1 MTSEEQKP
9 ARILAVINRK
19 GGVGKTT
26 TAVSLAHGLSLKLI
40 RRVKAR
46 DLGRVPDPGQ
56 LFRHGGRYY
65 YTEGHVLL
73 VDFDAQGHCARAL
86 GVTPSQSDVGELLL
100 GRQNLS
106 QAVLS
111 ADRASDGY
119 PRPNLWVLPSSDKL
133 ETAKESLYSQSLEYA
148 IAGYDSKVQWLLAL
162 LQRRFHLA
170 SERFAYV
177 VLDNAPGL
185 DLLAQA
191 VYQFADAAIVPVKP
205 DYLSMAG
212 TGQNLDYIHDMQE
225 RGGNTVVQA
234 IVPTF
239 CIERQRLDREMM
251 ASLHEKYGQLV
262 SEPVPRSQIV
272 AEAPAYQVTV
282 FEIDPYQRNPATAA
296 YQNLVNRVY
305 DG

>member
-1 MTSEEQKP
+1 MASDTQAS
-9 ARILAVINRK
+9 ARVLAVINRK
-19 GGVGKTT
+19 GGVAKTT

-40 RRVKAR
+40 RRVKTS
-46 DLGRVPDPGQ
+46 DLGKVPDPGQ
-56 LFRHGGRYY
+56 LFRHQGRYY
-65 YTEGHVLL
+65 YSDGHVLL

-86 GVTPSQSDVGELLL
+86 GVDPGEADVGEVLL
-100 GRQNLS
+100 GRQSLN

-111 ADRASDGY
+111 ADRSSDGY
-119 PRPNLWVLPSSDKL
+119 PRPNLWLLPSSDKL
-133 ETAKESLYSQSLEYA
+133 ETAKESIYSQSLEYV

-162 LQRRFHLA
+162 LRRRFALA
-170 SERFAYV
+170 NERFAFV
-177 VLDNAPGL
+177 ILDNAPGL

-191 VYQFADAAIVPVKP
+191 VYQYADAAVVPVKP

-212 TGQNLDYIHDMQE
+212 TGQNLDYIRDMQS
-225 RGGNTVVQA
+225 RGGTTTVHS

-239 CIERQRLDREMM
+239 CIERQRLDREMLT
-251 ASLHEKYGQLV
+251 ALRDKHGSLV

-282 FEIDPYQRNPATAA
+282 FEIDPYQRNPATVA
-296 YQNLVNRVY
+296 YQSLVNRVY

>member
-1 MTSEEQKP
+1 MASEAKTP
-9 ARILAVINRK
+9 AKVLAVINRK

-40 RRVKAR
+40 HRVKAR
-46 DLGRVPDPGQ
+46 DLGRVPDPEQ

-65 YTEGHVLL
+65 YSQGHVLII
-73 VDFDAQGHCARAL
+73 DFDAQGHCARAL
-86 GVTPSQSDVGELLL
+86 GVNPGQSDVGEVLL

-111 ADRASDGY
+111 ADRSSDGY
-119 PRPNLWVLPSSDKL
+119 PRPNLWILPSSDKL
-133 ETAKESLYSQSLEYA
+133 EAAKESLYSQSLEYV
-148 IAGYDSKVQWLLAL
+148 IAGYNSKVEWLLAL
-162 LQRRFHLA
+162 LRRRFNLA
-170 SERFAYV
+170 HERFAYII
-177 VLDNAPGL
+177 LDNAPGL

-212 TGQNLDYIHDMQE
+212 TGQNLDYIRDMQE
-225 RGGNTVVQA
+225 RGGNTVVHT

-239 CIERQRLDREMM
+239 CMERQRLDKEMM

-262 SEPVPRSQIV
+262 GAPVPRSQIV

-282 FEIDPYQRNPATAA
+282 FEIDPYQRNAATAA

>member
-1 MTSEEQKP
+1 MASDKETS
-9 ARILAVINRK
+9 ARVLAVINRK

-40 RRVKAR
+40 RRVKVR
-46 DLGRVPDPGQ
+46 DLGKVPDPGQ
-56 LFRHGGRYY
+56 LFRHAGHYY
-65 YTEGHVLL
+65 YAEGHVLL

-86 GVTPSQSDVGELLL
+86 GVDPGSADVGEVLL

-111 ADRASDGY
+111 ADRTFDGY
-119 PRPNLWVLPSSDKL
+119 PRPNLWILPSSDKL
-133 ETAKESLYSQSLEYA
+133 EVAKESLYSQSLEYV
-148 IAGYDSKVQWLLAL
+148 IAGYSSKVQWLLAL
-162 LQRRFHLA
+162 LRRRFALA
-170 SERFAYV
+170 HERFTYI

-212 TGQNLDYIHDMQE
+212 TGQNLDYIRDMQS
-225 RGGNTVVQA
+225 RGGNTSVHS

-239 CIERQRLDREMM
+239 CMERQRLDREML
-251 ASLHEKYGQLV
+251 AALHEKHGPLV
-262 SEPVPRSQIV
+262 SEPIPRSQIV
-272 AEAPAYQVTV
+272 AEAPAYQLTV
-282 FEIDPYQRNPATAA
+282 FEIDPHQRNPATVA

>member
-1 MTSEEQKP
+1 MASDKDSS
-9 ARILAVINRK
+9 ARVLAVINRK

-40 RRVKAR
+40 RRVKVR
-46 DLGRVPDPGQ
+46 DLGKVPNPEQ
-56 LFRHGGRYY
+56 LFRHTGHYY
-65 YTEGHVLL
+65 YAEGHVLL
-73 VDFDAQGHCARAL
+73 IDFDAQGHCARAL
-86 GVTPSQSDVGELLL
+86 GVDPGSADVGEVLL

-106 QAVLS
+106 QAVIS
-111 ADRASDGY
+111 ADRTSDGY
-119 PRPNLWVLPSSDKL
+119 PRPNLWVLPASDKL
-133 ETAKESLYSQSLEYA
+133 EAAKESLYSQSLEYV
-148 IAGYDSKVQWLLAL
+148 IAGYGSKVQWLLAL
-162 LQRRFHLA
+162 LRRRFALA
-170 SERFAYV
+170 HERFAYI

-212 TGQNLDYIHDMQE
+212 TGQNLDYIRDMQTQ
-225 RGGNTVVQA
+225 GGNTSVHS

-239 CIERQRLDREMM
+239 CIERQRLDREMLT
-251 ASLHEKYGQLV
+251 ALQEKHGHLV
-262 SEPVPRSQIV
+262 SEPIPRSQIV
-272 AEAPAYQVTV
+272 AEAPAYQLTV
-282 FEIDPYQRNPATAA
+282 FEIDPHQRNPATVA

>member
-1 MTSEEQKP
+1 MAGEEKAP

-40 RRVKAR
+40 RRVKMR
-46 DLGRVPDPGQ
+46 DLGRVPDTSQ
-56 LFRHGGRYY
+56 LFQQSGRYY
-65 YTEGHVLL
+65 YSEGHVLL

-86 GVTPSQSDVGELLL
+86 GVDPGQSDVGEVLL
-100 GRQNLS
+100 GRQNLG

-111 ADRASDGY
+111 ADRAADGY

-133 ETAKESLYSQSLEYA
+133 EAAKESLYSQSLEYA
-148 IAGYDSKVQWLLAL
+148 IAGYGSKVKWLLAL
-162 LQRRFHLA
+162 LQRRFNLA
-170 SERFAYV
+170 RERFAYII
-177 VLDNAPGL
+177 LDNAPGL

-225 RGGNTVVQA
+225 RGGSTAVHS

-239 CIERQRLDREMM
+239 CMERQRLDRDMM

-272 AEAPAYQVTV
+272 AEAPAYQVTI
-282 FEIDPYQRNPATAA
+282 FEIDPYQRNPATIA

>member
-1 MTSEEQKP
+1 MASDEKIP
-9 ARILAVINRK
+9 ATILAIINRK

-56 LFRHGGRYY
+56 LFRHSGRYY
-65 YTEGHVLL
+65 YSEGHVLL
-73 VDFDAQGHCARAL
+73 IDFDAQGHCARAL
-86 GVTPSQSDVGELLL
+86 GVDPGQSDVGDVLL
-100 GRQNLS
+100 GRQNLN

-111 ADRASDGY
+111 ADRAADGY

-133 ETAKESLYSQSLEYA
+133 EMAKESLYSQSLEYA
-148 IAGYDSKVQWLLAL
+148 IAGYGSKVQWLLAL
-162 LQRRFHLA
+162 LQRRFNLA
-170 SERFAYV
+170 RERFAYII
-177 VLDNAPGL
+177 LDNAPGL

-212 TGQNLDYIHDMQE
+212 TGQNLDYIRDMQE
-225 RGGNTVVQA
+225 RGGTTVVHS

-239 CIERQRLDREMM
+239 CMERQRLDREMM

-262 SEPVPRSQIV
+262 SEAIPRSQIV
-272 AEAPAYQVTV
+272 AEAPAYQLTV
-282 FEIDPYQRNPATAA
+282 FEIDPHQRNPATVA

>member
-1 MTSEEQKP
+1 MASEAKTP
-9 ARILAVINRK
+9 AKVLAVINRK

-40 RRVKAR
+40 HRVKAR
-46 DLGRVPDPGQ
+46 DLGRVPDPEQ

-65 YTEGHVLL
+65 YSQGHVLII
-73 VDFDAQGHCARAL
+73 DFDAQGHCARAL
-86 GVTPSQSDVGELLL
+86 GVNPGQSDVGEVLL

-111 ADRASDGY
+111 ADRSSDGY
-119 PRPNLWVLPSSDKL
+119 PRPNLWILPSSDKL
-133 ETAKESLYSQSLEYA
+133 EAAKESLYSQSLEYV
-148 IAGYDSKVQWLLAL
+148 IAGYNSKVEWLLAL
-162 LQRRFHLA
+162 LRRRFNLA
-170 SERFAYV
+170 HERFAYII
-177 VLDNAPGL
+177 LDNAPGL

-212 TGQNLDYIHDMQE
+212 TGQNLDYIRDMQE
-225 RGGNTVVQA
+225 RGGNTVVHT

-239 CIERQRLDREMM
+239 CMERQRLDKEMM

-262 SEPVPRSQIV
+262 GEPVPRSQIV

-282 FEIDPYQRNPATAA
+282 FEIDPYQRNAATAA

>member
-1 MTSEEQKP
+1 MASEERTT

-46 DLGRVPDPGQ
+46 DLGRVPHAGQ

-65 YTEGHVLL
+65 YSAGHVLL
-73 VDFDAQGHCARAL
+73 IDFDAQGHCARAL
-86 GVTPSQSDVGELLL
+86 GVDPGQSDVGELLL

-106 QAVLS
+106 QAVLA

-119 PRPNLWVLPSSDKL
+119 PRPNLWILPSSDKL

-148 IAGYDSKVQWLLAL
+148 IAGYSSKVQWLLAL
-162 LQRRFHLA
+162 LQRRFDLA
-170 SERFAYV
+170 RERFAYII
-177 VLDNAPGL
+177 LDNAPGL

-212 TGQNLDYIHDMQE
+212 TGQNLNYIRDMQE
-225 RGGNTVVQA
+225 RGASTMVHS

-239 CIERQRLDREMM
+239 CMERQRLDREMM

-262 SEPVPRSQIV
+262 SDPVPRSQIV

-282 FEIDPYQRNPATAA
+282 FEIDPHQRNPATVA
-296 YQNLVNRVY
+296 YQSLVNRVY

>member
-1 MTSEEQKP
+1 MAGDEKSR

-56 LFRHGGRYY
+56 LFRHGGRYFY
-65 YTEGHVLL
+65 SNGHVLL
-73 VDFDAQGHCARAL
+73 IDFDAQGHCARAL
-86 GVTPSQSDVGELLL
+86 GVDPGLSSVGEVLL
-100 GRQNLS
+100 GRQNLN

-111 ADRASDGY
+111 ADRASAGY
-119 PRPNLWVLPSSDKL
+119 PRPNLWVLPASEKL
-133 ETAKESLYSQSLEYA
+133 ELAKESLYSQSLEYV

-162 LQRRFHLA
+162 LRRRFDLTR
-170 SERFAYV
+170 ERFAYI

-191 VYQFADAAIVPVKP
+191 VYQFADSVIVPVKP

-212 TGQNLDYIHDMQE
+212 TGQNLDYIRDMQE
-225 RGGNTVVQA
+225 RGGSTEVEA

-239 CIERQRLDREMM
+239 CIERQRLDRDMM
-251 ASLHEKYGQLV
+251 AALRDKYGQLV

-272 AEAPAYQVTV
+272 AEAPAYQLTI
-282 FEIDPYQRNPATAA
+282 FEIDPNQRNPATVA

-305 DG
+305 DA

>member
-1 MTSEEQKP
+1 MASETRTP
-9 ARILAVINRK
+9 AKVLAVINRK

-40 RRVKAR
+40 HRVKAR
-46 DLGRVPDPGQ
+46 DLGRVPDPEQ

-65 YTEGHVLL
+65 YSKGHVLII
-73 VDFDAQGHCARAL
+73 DFDAQGHCARAL
-86 GVTPSQSDVGELLL
+86 GVNPGQSDVGEVLL

-111 ADRASDGY
+111 ADRSSDGY
-119 PRPNLWVLPSSDKL
+119 PRPNLWILPSSDKL
-133 ETAKESLYSQSLEYA
+133 EAAKESLYSQSLEYV
-148 IAGYDSKVQWLLAL
+148 IAGYNSKVEWLLAL
-162 LQRRFHLA
+162 LRRRFNLA
-170 SERFAYV
+170 HERFAYI

-212 TGQNLDYIHDMQE
+212 TGQNLDYIRDMQE
-225 RGGNTVVQA
+225 RGGNTVVHT

-239 CIERQRLDREMM
+239 CMERQRLDKEMM
-251 ASLHEKYGQLV
+251 ASLHDKYGQLV
-262 SEPVPRSQIV
+262 GEPVPRSQIV

-282 FEIDPYQRNPATAA
+282 FEIDPYQRNAATAA

>member
-1 MTSEEQKP
+1 MQTIAIVNE
-9 ARILAVINRK
+9 K
-19 GGVGKTT
+19 GGTGKTT
-26 TAVSLAHGLSLKLI
+26 TAVNLAHGLSLKLI

-46 DLGRVPDPGQ
+46 DLGRVPDAGQ

-65 YTEGHVLL
+65 YSEGHVLL
-73 VDFDAQGHCARAL
+73 VDFDPQGHCARAL
-86 GVTPSQSDVGELLL
+86 GVDPGQSDVGELLL
-100 GRQNLS
+100 GRQNLG

-111 ADRASDGY
+111 ADRATDGY

-133 ETAKESLYSQSLEYA
+133 EMAKESLYSQSLEYA
-148 IAGYDSKVQWLLAL
+148 IAGYGSKVQWLLAL
-162 LQRRFHLA
+162 LQRRFDLA
-170 SERFAYV
+170 RERFAYII
-177 VLDNAPGL
+177 LDNAPGL

-212 TGQNLDYIHDMQE
+212 TGQNLNYIRDMQE
-225 RGGNTVVQA
+225 RGGSTRVHS

-239 CIERQRLDREMM
+239 CMERQRLDREMM

-282 FEIDPYQRNPATAA
+282 FEIDPYQRNPATVA
-296 YQNLVNRVY
+296 YQSLVNRVY

>member
-1 MTSEEQKP
+1 MANDDERP

-40 RRVKAR
+40 HRVKAR

-56 LFRHGGRYY
+56 LFQHNGRYY
-65 YTEGHVLL
+65 YTDGHVL
-73 VDFDAQGHCARAL
+73 VIDFDAQGHCARAL
-86 GVTPSQSDVGELLL
+86 GVDPGQADVGEVLL
-100 GRQNLS
+100 GRQNLN

-111 ADRASDGY
+111 ADRSSDGY

-133 ETAKESLYSQSLEYA
+133 EAAKESLYSQSLEYV
-148 IAGYDSKVQWLLAL
+148 IAGYGSKVQWLLAL
-162 LQRRFHLA
+162 LRRRFNLA
-170 SERFAYV
+170 RERFAYII
-177 VLDNAPGL
+177 LDNAPGL

-212 TGQNLDYIHDMQE
+212 TGQNLEYIRDMQE
-225 RGGNTVVQA
+225 RGGNTTVEA

-239 CIERQRLDREMM
+239 CIERQRLDRDMM
-251 ASLHEKYGQLV
+251 ASLREKYGELV
-262 SEPVPRSQIV
+262 SEPIPRSQIV
-272 AEAPAYQVTV
+272 AEAPAYQVTI
-282 FEIDPYQRNPATAA
+282 FEIDPYQRNPATVA

>member
-1 MTSEEQKP
+1 MADDEQTQAK
-9 ARILAVINRK
+9 ILAVINRK

-26 TAVSLAHGLSLKLI
+26 TTVSLAHGLSLKLL
-40 RRVKAR
+40 RRVKAG

-56 LFRHGGRYY
+56 LFRHGSGYY
-65 YTEGHVLL
+65 YAEGHVLII
-73 VDFDAQGHCARAL
+73 DFDAQGHCARAL
-86 GVTPSQSDVGELLL
+86 GVDPGQADVGEVLL

-111 ADRASDGY
+111 ADRSSDGY

-133 ETAKESLYSQSLEYA
+133 EAAKESLYSQSLEYV
-148 IAGYDSKVQWLLAL
+148 IAGYGSKVQWLLAL
-162 LQRRFHLA
+162 LRRRFNLA
-170 SERFAYV
+170 RDRFAYII
-177 VLDNAPGL
+177 LDNAPGL

-191 VYQFADAAIVPVKP
+191 VYQFADEAIVPVKP

-212 TGQNLDYIHDMQE
+212 TGQNLEYIRDMQE
-225 RGGNTVVQA
+225 RGGDTVVNS

-239 CIERQRLDREMM
+239 CMERQRLDREMM
-251 ASLHEKYGQLV
+251 SALHEKYGQIV
-262 SEPVPRSQIV
+262 SEPIPRSQIV

-282 FEIDPYQRNPATAA
+282 FEVDPYQRNPATIA